1 MQRHA
6 VLLQVGAGALIHCRS
21 SGDKLSIQYTYASSD
36 IHHEDVQLTL
46 ESPGVEYS
54 PTDCIIHMTMN
65 KTEYWSMWAHGGG
78 VMSSVTSN
86 YTKKRLWLMCLAK
99 ITKKST
105 ANTRTKQESSMSN
118 DALYHSFSSPSHLY
132 FSVNGVEGIHFVEDQ
147 IIPQPSVVTKDEANS
162 DSKVC
167 SNCSSRILF
176 SAKQCY
182 RCGKAFC
189 KNCCNQ
195 RVLDRSGRDD

>member
-1 MQRHA
+1 
-6 VLLQVGAGALIHCRS
+6 
-21 SGDKLSIQYTYASSD
+21 
-36 IHHEDVQLTL
+36 
-46 ESPGVEYS
+46 
-54 PTDCIIHMTMN
+54 
-65 KTEYWSMWAHGGG
+65 
-78 VMSSVTSN
+78 
-86 YTKKRLWLMCLAK
+86 MCLAK

-195 RVLDRSGRDD
+195 RVLDRSGRDDWCSCVGTKLFVKLCNSCYLETSVEEGSTLLVDCDCYSSHQSLLQKWEMGECVIRSVIDSVNAYPISSTRLSEGRAIIHRE